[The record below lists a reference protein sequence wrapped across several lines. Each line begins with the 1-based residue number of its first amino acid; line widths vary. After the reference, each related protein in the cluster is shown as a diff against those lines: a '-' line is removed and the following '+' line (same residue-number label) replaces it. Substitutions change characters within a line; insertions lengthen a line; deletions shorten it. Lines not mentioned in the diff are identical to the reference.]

1 MSSLAQTIIAAIGAS
16 GIVGLITTLIVT
28 RVVQK
33 SFERQDRRE
42 ELRDQNQ
49 LLMMNRL
56 DNVADMT
63 HLMAQKMH
71 ESKIINGDL
80 EELDQKYKKLNDEY
94 DQNIKKLAYEVIRS
108 K

>member
-16 GIVGLITTLIVT
+16 GIIGLITTLIVT

-42 ELRDQNQ
+42 EL
-49 LLMMNRL
+49 
-56 DNVADMT
+56 
-63 HLMAQKMH
+63 H
-71 ESKIINGDL
+71 
-80 EELDQKYKKLNDEY
+80 